1 MLMKEQKWQRRE
13 RKRRKNRWGMKV
25 DGKSVFTMRDE
36 MRKRD
41 KKKMKENARKRKKN
55 VRASEDH

>member
-1 MLMKEQKWQRRE
+1 MKEQKWLRRD
-13 RKRRKNRWGMKV
+13 RKHRKKRWGMKV

-41 KKKMKENARKRKKN
+41 KKKMKEKARNRRKN
-55 VRASEDH
+55 DLSGV

>member
-1 MLMKEQKWQRRE
+1 MKEQKWQRRE

-41 KKKMKENARKRKKN
+41 KKKMKEKARKRKKN
-55 VRASEDH
+55 VRLSEDR

>member
-1 MLMKEQKWQRRE
+1 MKEHKWQRRE
-13 RKRRKNRWGMKV
+13 RKRRKGRWGMKV

-41 KKKMKENARKRKKN
+41 KKKMKEKARKRREN
-55 VRASEDH
+55 DRLSEDS

>member
-1 MLMKEQKWQRRE
+1 MKEQKWLRRD
-13 RKRRKNRWGMKV
+13 RKYRKKRWGMKV

-41 KKKMKENARKRKKN
+41 KKKMKEKARKRRKN
-55 VRASEDH
+55 ERVSEGR